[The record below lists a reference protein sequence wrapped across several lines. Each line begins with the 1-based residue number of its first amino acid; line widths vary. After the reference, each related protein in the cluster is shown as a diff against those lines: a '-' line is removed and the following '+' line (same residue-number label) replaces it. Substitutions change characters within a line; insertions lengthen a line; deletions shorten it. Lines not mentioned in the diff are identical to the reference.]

1 MKHTLVVSV
10 LILLLFLSCEN
21 KKELDIAPI
30 VEEYFETYSERKD
43 FKKLI
48 SFYDDDIILED
59 IVNADKIA
67 GKKALIEF
75 LDWNNPNFRKVE
87 KEALVIY
94 DQIIDK
100 NKVVTRGYFTEFLW
114 DGAKFEAMHF
124 ITILTFNNSGK
135 IIKQIDWI
143 NYPSNLIDYEKR
155 RNSNEWIKQ

>member
-1 MKHTLVVSV
+1 M
-10 LILLLFLSCEN
+10 
-21 KKELDIAPI
+21 
-30 VEEYFETYSERKD
+30 
-43 FKKLI
+43 
-48 SFYDDDIILED
+48 
-59 IVNADKIA
+59 
-67 GKKALIEF
+67 
-75 LDWNNPNFRKVE
+75 DWNNPNFQKIE
-87 KEALVIY
+87 KDALVIY

-114 DGAKFEAMHF
+114 DGARFEAMHF